1 MFLYFSCIFWGV
13 PSTFLFYSAM
23 MKTALP
29 CFDEICKSYYE
40 FAKDW
45 QKTGWTTCC
54 ILFLN
59 HLFYLFFT
67 WLTQNLFEST
77 KGIKSSFFTKLFL
90 PDGKTFHLICSKH
103 KNTLDKVINL
113 ITDSIIHLGCKLIDN
128 IYTVNK

>member
-1 MFLYFSCIFWGV
+1 MYFLRRSFNLSILLSNDENCFALLWWNLQKLLRICKRLAKNRLNNLLYFIPEPF
-13 PSTFLFYSAM
+13 
-23 MKTALP
+23 
-29 CFDEICKSYYE
+29 
-40 FAKDW
+40 
-45 QKTGWTTCC
+45 Q
-54 ILFLN
+54 
-59 HLFYLFFT
+59 FYLFFT